1 MTLDLNEVKEIAA
14 VAGSFF
20 KGYERQYFFDIAVSE
35 DGENWTVVLTDQA
48 SSGTTDEGVLEMFT
62 FRAGGIGSSFGVSLV
77 MTTSILHHGD
87 ERFALFGEQR
97 IFGKVGIDDRRLA

>member
-1 MTLDLNEVKEIAA
+1 NFTTRWNAFGEGHTLTLDLNEVKEIAA
-14 VAGSFF
+14 VAGSFY

-62 FRAGGIGSSFGVSLV
+62 FPETVKGRYIQYIGHGSSSNDANNIWELV
-77 MTTSILHHGD
+77 PI
-87 ERFALFGEQR
+87 AP
-97 IFGKVGIDDRRLA
+97 